1 MFEISKASI
10 RTVTKETSNEL
21 QATDAIFIHETN
33 LSGEAKQILV
43 RHPISH
49 GKIMQGKIISNAAAI
64 KRLIGFNTSHASQ
77 KQRLNS
83 TLESSFLDERIIAQ
97 NSEYVAFYCKRAPR
111 TIWTSVEENL
121 SFTISC
127 PSLVFI
133 YSKSSKSLDVYAYL
147 QGGRPKLETMLYLVP
162 FMNIS
167 NSGNVCTGSMKLPRT
182 WGQGSVDTIVNSFF
196 NSRFTHS
203 NYRDLGSDIY
213 DMSYSNLEY
222 LERLAS
228 SQKRMKKADL
238 IPYKILSETLGRFK

>member
-1 MFEISKASI
+1 MFEISKSSTEA
-10 RTVTKETSNEL
+10 VTKVTNNEL

-33 LSGEAKQILV
+33 LSGEVRQILV
-43 RHPISH
+43 SHPISR
-49 GKIMQGKIISNAAAI
+49 GKIMQGKVISNAAAI
-64 KRLIGFNTSHASQ
+64 KRLIGLNTSRASQ
-77 KQRLNS
+77 KTHQNS
-83 TLESSFLDERIIAQ
+83 TLMNSFLDERIIAQ
-97 NSEYVAFYCKRAPR
+97 NSEYVAFYTKSAPR

-133 YSKSSKSLDVYAYL
+133 YSKSSKELKVYTYL

-167 NSGNVCTGSMKLPRT
+167 NNGSVCTGSMKLPRT
-182 WGQGSVDTIVNSFF
+182 WGQGSVDTIINSFF

-203 NYRDLGSDIY
+203 NYRGLGSGIY
-213 DMSYSNLEY
+213 DMSYSNLKY
-222 LERLAS
+222 LERLAT

-238 IPYKILSETLGRFK
+238 IPFNLLSETLGRFK